1 MTKKRNIGTV
11 AALGGLT
18 AAVALITALPSA
30 RADELGDL
38 RANQELLQRRID
50 QLAQVPPPGAPPGG
64 PGGSGGPVM
73 AGSFPRSFVIPGTE
87 VSLRIGGQAT
97 GSLLWYLKGAVPS
110 GALNGQGGY
119 NETYLDGYGGTG
131 NLPSIP
137 LNTHTFGIG
146 TLVGS
151 TAAPAG
157 FAHSRSSEWDFS
169 GKQSRIF
176 LDARTPSPY
185 GEVKAYVEFD
195 FSASNTNTI
204 LNNNQGSVNG
214 YIPRMRQG
222 YATLGGL
229 LMGQTQGTF
238 TDNDSEPELL
248 DQGGQTGTPFVA
260 RTPQVRYTYP
270 LPYGMSVAVAAENP
284 SPNFAGPFGTFF
296 TDTNQIPTSAACTA
310 LTTPT
315 VTGTTGIGT
324 IGGTP
329 FSTNITNACL
339 GNAAFFNPSQD
350 LAPNFV
356 ARWRIEQPWGHI
368 QVGAQTILYTLND
381 GMFLNKQY
389 LGYGGSLSGNFFT
402 WGKDNLTWGVAGGD
416 GIGDGIAN
424 NIGVATNFGGRLG
437 GQAVNATD
445 SRSNFS
451 LNRPLYDAAVLAT
464 TIVSWSGR
472 VGYQHWW
479 TPELRSTV
487 DFSVNHNDIP
497 ALVQA
502 SGRAANNKELALAH
516 VNLIWSPVAFVDL
529 GVEGAW
535 GHREVVNNQKGDA
548 WTMQT
553 SLKFRF

>member
-1 MTKKRNIGTV
+1 MSKQRNIGTV

-30 RADELGDL
+30 RADELSDL
-38 RANQELLQRRID
+38 RANQELLQRRVD
-50 QLAQVPPPGAPPGG
+50 QLAQVPPPPPGG
-64 PGGSGGPVM
+64 PGGPVLS
-73 AGSFPRSFVIPGTE
+73 GSFPRSFVVPGTE
-87 VSLRIGGQAT
+87 VSLRIGGQGV
-97 GSLLWYLKGAVPS
+97 GSVVWYMKGAAVG
-110 GALNGQGGY
+110 GALNGQGSF
-119 NETYLDGYGGTG
+119 NETFVDGQGGTG
-131 NLPSIP
+131 NLPGIP
-137 LNTHTFGIG
+137 LNTHTFSAGPG
-146 TLVGS
+146 
-151 TAAPAG
+151 AAVG

-169 GKQSRIF
+169 AKQSRVF

-185 GEVKAYVEFD
+185 GEVKAYIEFD

-204 LNNNQGSVNG
+204 LNGNQGSVNG
-214 YIPRMRQG
+214 YIPRLRQG
-222 YATLGGL
+222 YATLGPL

-248 DQGGQTGTPFVA
+248 DFGGETGTPFVA

-284 SPNFAGPFGTFF
+284 SPNYAGPFGSFF
-296 TDTNQIPTSAACTA
+296 TDTNQIPGIASCSA
-310 LTTPT
+310 LTTPAIT
-315 VTGTTGIGT
+315 TTATGTAV
-324 IGGTP
+324 IGGT
-329 FSTNITNACL
+329 TVANNITNACL

-350 LAPNFV
+350 IAPNFV

-368 QVGAQTILYTLND
+368 QAGTQVITYTLND
-381 GMFLNKQY
+381 GMFLNRSFI
-389 LGYGGSLSGNFFT
+389 GYGGSLSGNFFT

-416 GIGDGIAN
+416 GLGDGVAN
-424 NIGVATNFGGRLG
+424 NIGVATNFGGALT

-445 SRSNFS
+445 SRSTFTT
-451 LNRPLYDAAVLAT
+451 NRGLYDASVLAT

-497 ALVQA
+497 GALLQA
-502 SGRAANNKELALAH
+502 TGRNATGNNKELNLAH
-516 VNLIWSPVAFVDL
+516 ANLIWSPVAFVDL

-535 GHREVVNNQKGDA
+535 GHRVTVGNQKGDA
-548 WTMQT
+548 WTLQT
-553 SLKFRF
+553 SMKFRF